1 MLVPTHSVPPPNT
14 SLATMDDHPVPNQ
27 EEVIH
32 PVPIQVRGP
41 DDDYALDLIY
51 GMCCCSC

>member
-1 MLVPTHSVPPPNT
+1 
-14 SLATMDDHPVPNQ
+14 MDDHPVPIQ
-27 EEVIH
+27 EEAIH

-51 GMCCCSC
+51 CMCCCSC